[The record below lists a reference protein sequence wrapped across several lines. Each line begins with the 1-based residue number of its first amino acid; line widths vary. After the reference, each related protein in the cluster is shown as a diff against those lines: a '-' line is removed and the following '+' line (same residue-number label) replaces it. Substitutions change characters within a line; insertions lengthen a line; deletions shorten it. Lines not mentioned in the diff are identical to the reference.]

1 MAELIPGL
9 EIVGEKTGKASGIFS
24 ALFNLLMIVPMPPA
38 QAGSVTYIIRNPET
52 GEIRTVSGGTK
63 EEAQVAA
70 SFFRIWAC
78 NEPAKKI
85 ALQKMKIWMRVF
97 MRRS

>member
-1 MAELIPGL
+1 MAELIPGW

-24 ALFNLLMIVPMPPA
+24 ALFNLLMMVPMPPV
-38 QAGSVTYIIRNPET
+38 QAGSVTYTIRNPET

-70 SFFRIWAC
+70 
-78 NEPAKKI
+78 
-85 ALQKMKIWMRVF
+85 LQQIVKPRD
-97 MRRS
+97 